1 MRVHSLYDHGFFQDD
16 ENEDVLLS
24 AREGHRSQPCVVVF
38 LLVYFFGNAAAHWWT
53 VATLTWV
60 MALFTSKKSLDAG
73 VSAAPARWP
82 ALSPLC
88 HVYAWLVPAVLTV
101 TALLTHNVESD
112 ELTSVCLPGASFR

>member
-1 MRVHSLYDHGFFQDD
+1 M
-16 ENEDVLLS
+16 
-24 AREGHRSQPCVVVF
+24 VVF

-53 VATLTWV
+53 VATVTWV
-60 MALFTSKKSLDAG
+60 VALFTSKRRLDTAG
-73 VSAAPARWP
+73 VTAAPARWP

-112 ELTSVCLPGASFR
+112 ELTAVCLPGASFRCVEIVHLFRNML